1 MEFGPPLLE
10 GSRKIM
16 LLGSGELGKEMAIE
30 AQRMGVE
37 VIAVDRYDMAPPA
50 MHVPIGGT

>member
-1 MEFGPPLLE
+1 
-10 GSRKIM
+10 
-16 LLGSGELGKEMAIE
+16 MAIE